1 MKKNKVKFPKK
12 KVKSKSYWKG
22 KAWAMFSKYI
32 RSSRDSG
39 DGIIAC
45 YTCGNLDHWKR
56 LQTGHGIEGR
66 NNAVLF
72 MEEVC
77 RPQCVQCNI
86 FKHGNLRI
94 FTLKLIEELGYSK
107 YIELMDKSNNIV
119 QYKVADY
126 QEIYSK
132 YQEKLTLL
140 WI

>member
-1 MKKNKVKFPKK
+1 MKNKVKFPKK

-56 LQTGHGIEGR
+56 LQAGHGIPGR

-72 MEEVC
+72 MEDVC
-77 RPQCVQCNI
+77 KPQDIQCNI
-86 FKHGNLRI
+86 FKRGNLAI
-94 FTLKLIEELGYSK
+94 FTRKLIGELGLKEYDRIAK
-107 YIELMDKSNNIV
+107 LAKEIV
-119 QYKVADY
+119 QYKSNDY
-126 QEIYSK
+126 RAIYEEYK
-132 YQEKLTLL
+132 EKVNSLS
-140 WI
+140 I